1 LEVAQRLKAMRK
13 TKQQDAA
20 IQKPEGADEED
31 MEWLRKNGAAAAM
44 MGIFCGVCCGVC
56 CSVLQ
61 CVAV

>member
-13 TKQQDAA
+13 TKQQDAG
-20 IQKPEGADEED
+20 IQKPAGADEED

-44 MGIFCGVCCGVC
+44 MGICCGVC

-61 CVAV
+61 